1 LAART
6 GSGPM
11 RMCGDIFAAARRW
24 KSTISNAG
32 RVSPLVLSSTP
43 AVPFDSTSA
52 WSGCAPRPSLPSAV
66 GSCMVALCST
76 FAVPL
81 TLPPCN
87 TPLQEDVAPPSR
99 RPVRQSI
106 ADSTAP
112 CPCDTLQRPTG
123 LCSPHQPPR
132 CGASCALV
140 LTLRLPSSYLA
151 VPYPRGLFLPCA
163 ISYLAVPYPRRLFF
177 STGMFRMHFA
187 TLAHLLPSV
196 WSHFHNSIL
205 L

>member
-1 LAART
+1 MTSLLQRDG
-6 GSGPM
+6 GSQPYQ
-11 RMCGDIFAAARRW
+11 
-24 KSTISNAG
+24 SQ
-32 RVSPLVLSSTP
+32 VVLSLLSFRRFLLCPST
-43 AVPFDSTSA
+43 AQST

-106 ADSTAP
+106 AESTAP

-123 LCSPHQPPR
+123 LCSPQPPR

-177 STGMFRMHFA
+177 STGMFRSCMHFA